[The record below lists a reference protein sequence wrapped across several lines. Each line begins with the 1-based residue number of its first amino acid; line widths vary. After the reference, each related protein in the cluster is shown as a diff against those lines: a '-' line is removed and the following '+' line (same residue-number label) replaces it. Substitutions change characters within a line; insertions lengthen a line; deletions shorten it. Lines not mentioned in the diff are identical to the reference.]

1 MSRKPTTF
9 RLDPE
14 IQAGLTLL
22 SELRGMSQNQLV
34 NEAVR
39 ELVARRAREVV
50 IDLESTLARLKSY
63 RLSDPT
69 GEISMAA
76 AMEAEAAVE
85 VDPAEGV
92 RVKQTVAV
100 GPVSWRMLDVLSG

>member
-1 MSRKPTTF
+1 MSRYPLLGKKRHQNPDLTSLFRRPMSRKPTTF

-39 ELVARRAREVV
+39 ELIARRAREVV
-50 IDLESTLARLKSY
+50 IDLESTLA
-63 RLSDPT
+63 
-69 GEISMAA
+69 
-76 AMEAEAAVE
+76 V
-85 VDPAEGV
+85 
-92 RVKQTVAV
+92 
-100 GPVSWRMLDVLSG
+100 